1 MMINMVSLL
10 NFMTM
15 SRSMLNIV
23 LACVHFKSML
33 ASVSGTS
40 VCSLMLMSDYWKM
53 SNVMRMEM

>member
-1 MMINMVSLL
+1 MVSLL

-40 VCSLMLMSDYWKM
+40 VCSLMLMSDYWKV